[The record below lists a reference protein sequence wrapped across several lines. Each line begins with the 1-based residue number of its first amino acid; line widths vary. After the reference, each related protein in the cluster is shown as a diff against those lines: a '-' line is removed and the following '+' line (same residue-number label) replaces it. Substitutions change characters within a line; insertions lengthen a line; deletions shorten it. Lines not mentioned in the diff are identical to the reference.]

1 MTTAA
6 PTVAPTL
13 ARKPFVAG
21 TFYPAQ
27 PDELR
32 DTVRQYMA
40 AAQAAQGSGAPVPK
54 AIIAPHAGYV
64 YSGAIAATA
73 YARFLPQE
81 HRIRRVV
88 LLGPAH
94 RVGFRGLAV
103 TTAQVYETPLGPV
116 PLDRAAALQLKA
128 LPAVVEHD
136 GAHGPEHSLEVHV
149 PFLQSVLPSFTL
161 LPIVVGDATPAEVA
175 AVLEAVW
182 GGPETIVVISSDLS
196 HYESYAVAQRID
208 AQTANAI
215 VALDA
220 NAVSEQGACGRRP
233 VRGLLELARRRG
245 LRCEMLDL
253 RNSGDTAGGKDRVV
267 GYGSFAFFQTPAN
280 AGDSLDAGQRVTL
293 LRVAR
298 DVIARSA
305 GGTLTGEPTVT
316 MNPLPPAFAAI
327 RASFVTIEAQGR
339 LRGCIGS
346 LEAHR
351 PLVQD
356 VARNAWR
363 SAFHDPRFPAVTAA
377 EVAGL
382 AIKLSVLSTPEAM
395 RFQSEADVLGQ
406 LRPGIDGLILSDEGH
421 RGTFLPQVWEQLATP
436 EAFFAR
442 LKIKAGLAADHW
454 SPNVRIWRYTT
465 ETFGEAVASV
475 VQ

>member
-1 MTTAA
+1 MTTPA
-6 PTVAPTL
+6 PTPV
-13 ARKPFVAG
+13 RKPFVAG

-32 DTVRQYMA
+32 ATVRQYMA
-40 AAQAAQGSGAPVPK
+40 AAATAQGSAPPVPK

-73 YARFLPQE
+73 YARFLPAAD
-81 HRIRRVV
+81 RIRRVV
-88 LLGPAH
+88 LLGPSH

-103 TTAQVYETPLGPV
+103 TTAGVYETPLGQV
-116 PLDRAAALQLKA
+116 PLDRDTAQVLKA

-136 GAHGPEHSLEVHV
+136 AAHVPEHSLEVHV
-149 PFLQSVLPSFTL
+149 PFLQNVLPSFTL

-175 AVLEAVW
+175 AVLDAVW
-182 GGPETIVVISSDLS
+182 GGPETVIIVSSDLS
-196 HYESYAVAQRID
+196 HYEAYETAQRID
-208 AQTANAI
+208 TQTANAI

-220 NAVSEQGACGRRP
+220 NSVSDQGACGRRP

-267 GYGSFAFFQTPAN
+267 GYGSFALFETTAN
-280 AGDSLDAGQRVTL
+280 AGDSLNAEQRRTL

-298 DVIARSA
+298 DVIRQSA
-305 GGTLTGEPTVT
+305 EGTLRGEPAVN

-327 RASFVTIEAQGR
+327 RASFVTIETQGR

-377 EVAGL
+377 EVGGL
-382 AIKLSVLSTPEAM
+382 SIKLSVLSTPEAM
-395 RFQSEADVLGQ
+395 RFDSEADVVGQ
-406 LRPGIDGLILSDEGH
+406 LRPGVDGLILSDEGH
-421 RGTFLPQVWEQLATP
+421 RGTFLPQVWEQLGTP
-436 EAFFAR
+436 REFFTR
-442 LKIKAGLAADHW
+442 LKAKAGLALDHW

-465 ETFGEAVASV
+465 ETFGEAPAPV
-475 VQ
+475 VP